1 MVDDVRKAD
10 NMLGETKSTHKES
23 LNEAEIKRPS
33 SSTELDESHAASA
46 FVVVA
51 LVDALKKFEGS
62 NHMGLLLLIVFF
74 LAEPLI
80 YYKIYM
86 WASGHGMEWVG

>member
-1 MVDDVRKAD
+1 MKA
-10 NMLGETKSTHKES
+10 TQR
-23 LNEAEIKRPS
+23 I
-33 SSTELDESHAASA
+33 
-46 FVVVA
+46 VVA

-80 YYKIYM
+80 SILQNIY
-86 WASGHGMEWVG
+86 VGERTCDGLGRVT